1 MSMMTKL
8 KEGLKSE
15 TLRKL
20 FCNQRV
26 YAALVA
32 LPLLAA
38 FLAWAPAWLF
48 FIFLLVVMG
57 LAMNEGWPL
66 FFGERGGFL
75 LHGPVWFVSYL
86 MLFAAFFGGVSGLAG
101 SLTIGLFVLVLL
113 LFFSGLESEALPRFA
128 MALLFVVYLPFLF
141 AHIFLIH
148 QLPQGRGLVVL
159 LLTVT
164 WGGDAF
170 SYYGGTYFGKRK
182 LAPRISPNKTVE
194 GFVAGLFGG
203 AFFALLL
210 GWLNLVD
217 LPWNLLAALG
227 VAANFCGQLGDLF
240 ESFMK
245 RSQGIKDS
253 GSLIPGHGGFLDR
266 VDSVLFAAPV
276 IFYCY
281 LFWGM

>member
-1 MSMMTKL
+1 MISKF
-8 KEGLKSE
+8 KEALQSE
-15 TLRKL
+15 TLRRL
-20 FCNQRV
+20 VCNQRV
-26 YAALVA
+26 YAAAVA
-32 LPLLAA
+32 LPLLII
-38 FLAWAPAWLF
+38 FLVWAPAWLF
-48 FIFLLVVMG
+48 LFFLLLVLG

-75 LHGPVWFVSYL
+75 LHGPVWFVSFL
-86 MLFAAFFGGVSGLAG
+86 MLFAAFFGGSAGLAG
-101 SLTIGLFVLVLL
+101 SLTLGLFVLVLL

-128 MALLFVVYLPFLF
+128 LALLFVVYLPYLF
-141 AHIFLIH
+141 AHICLIH
-148 QLPQGRGLVVL
+148 ALPQGRALVAL
-159 LLTVT
+159 LLMVT

-210 GWLNLVD
+210 GWLNLID
-217 LPWNLLAALG
+217 LPWNLLAGLG
-227 VAANFCGQLGDLF
+227 IAANFCGQLGDLF
-240 ESFMK
+240 ESFLK

-266 VDSVLFAAPV
+266 IDSVLFAAPV
-276 IFYCY
+276 IFYGY
-281 LFWGM
+281 LLWGM